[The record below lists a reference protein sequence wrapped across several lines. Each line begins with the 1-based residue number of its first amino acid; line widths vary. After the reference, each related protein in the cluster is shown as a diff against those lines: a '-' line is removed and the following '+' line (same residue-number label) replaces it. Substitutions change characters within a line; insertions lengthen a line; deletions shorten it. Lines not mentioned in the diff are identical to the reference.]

1 MRISDSGVA
10 GIIEALGASL
20 LRALVAIRAGLI
32 IAAAAFLQLAIA
44 AANESEVLNSPL
56 RGFFEAVAIAFGVFS
71 VLTGVLFLIEQAWAW
86 LRR

>member
-1 MRISDSGVA
+1 MA

-32 IAAAAFLQLAIA
+32 IGAAAFLQLAIA
-44 AANESEVLNSPL
+44 AANESTLFNFPL
-56 RGFFEAVAIAFGVFS
+56 RGFFEAVAIAFGLLS
-71 VLTGVLFLIEQAWAW
+71 VLTGLLFLVEQAWAW

>member
-1 MRISDSGVA
+1 VP

-32 IAAAAFLQLAIA
+32 IGAAAFLQLAIA
-44 AANESEVLNSPL
+44 AANESAMLNSPL
-56 RGFFEAVAIAFGVFS
+56 RGFFEAVAMAFGFLS
-71 VLTGVLFLIEQAWAW
+71 VLAGVLFLVEQVWTQ

>member
-1 MRISDSGVA
+1 VA
-10 GIIEALGASL
+10 GFIEELGASL

-44 AANESEVLNSPL
+44 AANESTVLNSPL
-56 RGFFEAVAIAFGVFS
+56 KGFFEAVAIAFGLFG
-71 VLTGVLFLIEQAWAW
+71 VLTGVLFLVEQAWSR